1 MEEPRNKAKF
11 TYITIDE
18 EDEVKL
24 PPPSKCRDSPISSDE
39 EEEDNE
45 EALHSNGYYIS
56 VTTMTVVDKN
66 VKNIKLLDDREF

>member
-1 MEEPRNKAKF
+1 MKYNQLTCF
-11 TYITIDE
+11 TWHE